1 MNIKEK
7 SKLIHSFFGNALFLE
22 KPVSCLI
29 KTQNITCNINSSL
42 VEYLIGQDSLLKL
55 TYENTEIEI
64 DLQTSE
70 VECESSDPYGEDTQD
85 DMLTCVSNDVT
96 ICFMI

>member
-1 MNIKEK
+1 MGIKEK

-22 KPVSCLI
+22 RPVSCLI

-55 TYENTEIEI
+55 TYENTEIEFDIANAEIEIENTHETDEDI
-64 DLQTSE
+64 D
-70 VECESSDPYGEDTQD
+70 DI
-85 DMLTCVSNDVT
+85 MTCAIDNMTV
-96 ICFMI
+96 CFMM

>member
-55 TYENTEIEI
+55 TYENTEIEFDIANAEIEIENTHETDEDI
-64 DLQTSE
+64 D
-70 VECESSDPYGEDTQD
+70 DI
-85 DMLTCVSNDVT
+85 MTCAIDNMTV
-96 ICFMI
+96 CFMM